1 MVYIASMHLTK
12 KTIFLAI
19 LAVIVGGVL
28 WWVKGFFNKE
38 IDVIGNNTKT
48 EDEKALIFPF
58 AKDKLNLSEYVL
70 PKEEKDRLD
79 ILILGL
85 RGKDDPDGGL
95 LTDTIMLFSYD
106 RQTKRSSLVSIP
118 RDLYVYFND
127 KHANKINAA
136 YETLGLKKTR
146 QLFSKV
152 TGVYIDNAVVFDFAA
167 FKQIIDGLGGIDVT
181 LDKPFYE
188 KSQWG
193 YEFSLPAGENHLN
206 GEQAL
211 YYARSRYS
219 SSDFDRARRQQQII
233 SAIKTKVGQ
242 MDLLSN
248 PLDALSFLN
257 TVRNHITTD
266 FNLTDTGTLINL
278 AKDFENVSGSMRR
291 EVLSPDNL
299 LYHPDIP
306 EIYILLPKNDT
317 LKTIQDYFKGT
328 LTPAKP

>member
-1 MVYIASMHLTK
+1 M
-12 KTIFLAI
+12 
-19 LAVIVGGVL
+19 AVIVGGVL
-28 WWVKGFFNKE
+28 WWVKGFFNRE
-38 IDVIGNNTKT
+38 ISVTGTNTKA
-48 EDEKALIFPF
+48 EEERALIFPF
-58 AKDKLNLSEYVL
+58 AKDKLNLDEYIL

-118 RDLYVYFND
+118 RDLYVYLDD
-127 KHANKINAA
+127 KRANKINAA

-146 QLFSKV
+146 LLFSKI

-167 FKQIIDGLGGIDVT
+167 FKQIVDGLGGIDVT
-181 LDKPFYE
+181 LDNPFYE

-193 YEFSLPAGENHLN
+193 YEFSLPAGANHLD

-211 YYARSRYS
+211 YFARSRYS

-266 FNLTDTGTLINL
+266 FNLTDTGTLIGL

-299 LYHPDIP
+299 LYHPEIP
-306 EIYILLPKNDT
+306 EIYILLPKGDS
-317 LKTIQDYFKGT
+317 LKPVQEYFRGT
-328 LTPAKP
+328 LTPIKP